1 MRAIRK
7 TPFLLTFFCLGLLL
21 LLVTGGCN
29 AAKNSAKKEI
39 ILATTTSTQDS
50 GLLDV
55 LIPAFEKKY
64 GYKVKVIAVGSG
76 QAIAM
81 GAKGRADVLLTH
93 APAAEKKELVDKGLV
108 KDYRQVMYN
117 DFLLVGPPEDPAG
130 VRGEKVLT
138 AMKKI
143 AAGHFLF
150 LSRGD
155 DSGTH
160 KKELELWQK
169 AGIKPGGAWYQE
181 TGTGMGQTLDIAL
194 QKKGYTLTDRATF
207 LTFVRNRKEKMIVVA
222 EKDPELL
229 NYYHVAAVNP
239 DKFPAVNY
247 RGAKAFVDFLTGE
260 EGQKMIAAFGQ
271 KEFGQ
276 SLFIPAAK

>member
-1 MRAIRK
+1 MRTSCKR
-7 TPFLLTFFCLGLLL
+7 PLLLTFFCLGLLL
-21 LLVTGGCN
+21 LLVAGGCST
-29 AAKNSAKKEI
+29 AKNSAKKEI

-138 AMKKI
+138 ALKKI

-194 QKKGYTLTDRATF
+194 EKKGYTLTDRATF

>member
-194 QKKGYTLTDRATF
+194 EKKGYTLTDRATF

>member
-138 AMKKI
+138 ALKKI

-194 QKKGYTLTDRATF
+194 EKKGYTLTDRATF

>member
-21 LLVTGGCN
+21 LLVTGGCST
-29 AAKNSAKKEI
+29 AKNSAKKEI

-160 KKELELWQK
+160 KKELDLWQK